1 PARPSMPGVGCGCRT
16 APPGCRVCRRRSRR
30 EWGGRGRSCRYAVAW
45 GSPFTFRH
53 CHSGAGRNRTS
64 LLNPPSQN
72 SWIQIAPSGILA
84 FDQSYLPGTLPALER
99 LFTQDR
105 RFHRRMK
112 FVPNQRVDAI
122 AMGITLHHI
131 VLVLPAAL
139 DQIAGDAD
147 IENAVLLARQHV
159 DAGLSPVHGPV
170 SE

>member
-1 PARPSMPGVGCGCRT
+1 RRVLPCQVWAAVVGQRHRGAGFAEGVR
-16 APPGCRVCRRRSRR
+16 
-30 EWGGRGRSCRYAVAW
+30 GGNGLAVGEVVATQLHG
-45 GSPFTFRH
+45 GSPFTFRY